1 MNSKLT
7 KIMDKMT
14 PQYSIKLPISKQMVN
29 YRPFLV
35 KEEKLMLIGMED
47 EAKNSMK
54 AQYKMIQ
61 RLLESCTDI
70 NDIESLPLSEIE
82 LLFLKLR
89 SKSVNNMVKLDL
101 KAENGK
107 DIEFEVDLETVEI
120 EGELPDPKLM
130 VTDDVGVLMTPPT
143 LYSLLQTSDES
154 QNPFDEILN
163 VIKTSI
169 IQIFTEDTVIKKE
182 ELSVDEMEDFVDNLP
197 ASSLEK
203 LSEYF
208 DNLPKLQKEVEY
220 KIGNKKKTLV
230 LAGINDFLA

>member
-1 MNSKLT
+1 
-7 KIMDKMT
+7 MDKMT

>member
-1 MNSKLT
+1 
-7 KIMDKMT
+7 MDKMT

-47 EAKNSMK
+47 EAKNNMK
-54 AQYKMIQ
+54 AQYRMIQ
-61 RLLESCTDI
+61 RLLESCTDLD
-70 NDIESLPLSEIE
+70 DIESLPLSEIE

-101 KAENGK
+101 KTEGSKN
-107 DIEFEVDLETVEI
+107 IEFEVDLETVEI
-120 EGELPDPKLM
+120 TGEMPDPKLM
-130 VTDDVGVLMTPPT
+130 ITDEVGVLMTPPT
-143 LYSLLQTSDES
+143 LYSLLQTSDEN

-169 IQIFTEDTVIKKE
+169 TQIFTEDSIIKKE
-182 ELSVDEMEDFVDNLP
+182 ELSTDEMGEFVDNLP

-208 DNLPKLQKEVEY
+208 DKLPKLQKEVEY
-220 KIGNKKKTLV
+220 KVGNKKKTLM
-230 LAGINDFLA
+230 LAGINDFLV